1 MSQHTKQLDKGRKVD
16 DKRKK
21 KNLTNLS
28 ARSAGTQ
35 IGEIK
40 KK

>member
-1 MSQHTKQLDKGRKVD
+1 MTKLE
-16 DKRKK
+16 KK
-21 KNLTNLS
+21 KNLTDLS

-40 KK
+40 KKMD